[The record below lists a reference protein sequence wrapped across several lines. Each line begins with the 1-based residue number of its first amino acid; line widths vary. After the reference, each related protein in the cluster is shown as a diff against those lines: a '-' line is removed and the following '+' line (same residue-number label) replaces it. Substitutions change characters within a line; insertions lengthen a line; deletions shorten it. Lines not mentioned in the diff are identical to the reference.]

1 MINNA
6 ENEMRKITLI
16 DEISFHINTW
26 KEDDLYSNLPSSI
39 KDSLN
44 AIVAEIT
51 VLEQSKSLSQKHG
64 IDVTS
69 SSSHVTNELKKFIAI
84 FEQRYT
90 DLTNLNYEE
99 KLSPIQRLNLKS
111 FVEELILQ
119 GSSAMEYLEWFFD
132 DFCRLEN
139 VKKYMPPN
147 LMFCHK
153 DWVKN
158 KFYFLK
164 KDDLARRR
172 GDAKISDLKR
182 VLVQMANEMFNSTH
196 NEEIG
201 KNIILVSKGQ
211 LPVTN
216 FKKIVEKFAKK
227 YQFTE
232 IIGKLNEMNENKG

>member
-1 MINNA
+1 
-6 ENEMRKITLI
+6 MRKISLI
-16 DEISFHINTW
+16 DEINFHINVW
-26 KEDDLYSNLPSSI
+26 KEDERFSNLSNPI

-44 AIVAEIT
+44 TILSEIA
-51 VLEQSKSLSQKHG
+51 VLEQSKKLSQKHG

-69 SSSHVTNELKKFIAI
+69 SSNHVTNELKKFIAI
-84 FEQRYT
+84 FEQRYQ

-99 KLSPIQRLNLKS
+99 KLSPVQRLNLKS

-119 GSSAMEYLEWFFD
+119 GSSSMEYLEWFFD

-139 VKKYMPPN
+139 TKKYMPPT
-147 LMFCHK
+147 LLFCTK

-172 GDAKISDLKR
+172 GDAKNSDLKR
-182 VLVQMANEMFNSTH
+182 VLVQMANEMFTSTH

-211 LPVTN
+211 LPITN
-216 FKKIVEKFAKK
+216 FKKIVEKFANK
-227 YQFTE
+227 YQFSE
-232 IIGKLNEMNENKG
+232 IISKLNEMNENK

>member
-1 MINNA
+1 
-6 ENEMRKITLI
+6 MRKITLI
-16 DEISFHINTW
+16 DEMSFHINVW
-26 KEDDLYSNLPSSI
+26 KEDDTYNNLPVSI
-39 KDSLN
+39 RDSLN
-44 AIVAEIT
+44 AIMSEIA

-69 SSSHVTNELKKFIAI
+69 STNHITNELKKFIAI

-90 DLTNLNYEE
+90 ELTNLNYEE
-99 KLSPIQRLNLKS
+99 KLSPVQRLNLKS
-111 FVEELILQ
+111 FVEELIVQ

-139 VKKYMPPN
+139 TKKYMPPN
-147 LMFCHK
+147 LIFCTK

-182 VLVQMANEMFNSTH
+182 ELVQMANEMFNSTH
-196 NEEIG
+196 NDEIG
-201 KNIILVSKGQ
+201 QSIISVSKGQ

-232 IIGKLNEMNENKG
+232 ILSKLEEMSKSN

>member
-1 MINNA
+1 
-6 ENEMRKITLI
+6 MRKITLI
-16 DEISFHINTW
+16 DEISFHINGW
-26 KEDDLYSNLPSSI
+26 KEDDTYNNLPASI
-39 KDSLN
+39 KDSMN
-44 AIVAEIT
+44 AILSEIA

-64 IDVTS
+64 IDTTS
-69 SSSHVTNELKKFIAI
+69 SANHITQELKKFIAI

-90 DLTNLNYEE
+90 ELTNLNYEE
-99 KLSPIQRLNLKS
+99 KLSPVQRLNLKS
-111 FVEELILQ
+111 FVEELIMQ

-139 VKKYMPPN
+139 TKKYMPPN
-147 LMFCHK
+147 LMFCGK

-172 GDAKISDLKR
+172 GDAKVSDLKR
-182 VLVQMANEMFNSTH
+182 ELVQMANEMFNTTH

-232 IIGKLNEMNENKG
+232 MMSKLQEMSEQN

>member
-1 MINNA
+1 
-6 ENEMRKITLI
+6 MRKITLI

-26 KEDDLYSNLPSSI
+26 KEDELYSNLPSSI

-51 VLEQSKSLSQKHG
+51 VLEQSKNLSQKHG

-119 GSSAMEYLEWFFD
+119 GSSSMEYLEWFFD

-232 IIGKLNEMNENKG
+232 IISKLNEMNENKG

>member
-1 MINNA
+1 
-6 ENEMRKITLI
+6 MRKITLI

-26 KEDDLYSNLPSSI
+26 KEDELYSNLPSSI

-51 VLEQSKSLSQKHG
+51 VLEQSKNLSQKHG

-99 KLSPIQRLNLKS
+99 KLSPVQRLNLKS

-119 GSSAMEYLEWFFD
+119 GSSSMEYLEWFFD

-232 IIGKLNEMNENKG
+232 IISKLNEMNENKG

>member
-1 MINNA
+1 
-6 ENEMRKITLI
+6 MRKISLI
-16 DEISFHINTW
+16 EEINFHLNMW
-26 KEDDLYSNLPSSI
+26 KEDDTYNNLSGAI
-39 KDSLN
+39 KDSIN
-44 AIVAEIT
+44 AILSEIT
-51 VLEQSKSLSQKHG
+51 VLEQSKKLSQKHG

-69 SSSHVTNELKKFIAI
+69 SSNHVTSELKKFIAI

-90 DLTNLNYEE
+90 ELTNLNYEE
-99 KLSPIQRLNLKS
+99 KLSPVQRLNLKS

-119 GSSAMEYLEWFFD
+119 GSNSMEYLEWFFD
-132 DFCRLEN
+132 DFCRLEST
-139 VKKYMPPN
+139 KKYMPPN
-147 LMFCHK
+147 LMFCAK

-172 GDAKISDLKR
+172 GDAKVSDLKR
-182 VLVQMANEMFNSTH
+182 VLVQMANEMFNTTH

-216 FKKIVEKFAKK
+216 FKKIVEKFANK

-232 IIGKLNEMNENKG
+232 IISKLNEMNNNNN

>member
-1 MINNA
+1 
-6 ENEMRKITLI
+6 MRKISLI
-16 DEISFHINTW
+16 DEINFHINVW
-26 KEDDLYSNLPSSI
+26 KEDERYSSLSNPI

-44 AIVAEIT
+44 AILSEIA

-69 SSSHVTNELKKFIAI
+69 SSNHVTNELKKFIAI
-84 FEQRYT
+84 FEQRYQ

-99 KLSPIQRLNLKS
+99 KLSPVQRLNLKS

-139 VKKYMPPN
+139 TKKYMPPT
-147 LMFCHK
+147 LLFCTK

-172 GDAKISDLKR
+172 GDAKNSDLKR
-182 VLVQMANEMFNSTH
+182 VLVQMANEMFTSTH

-211 LPVTN
+211 LPITN
-216 FKKIVEKFAKK
+216 FKKIVEKFANK

-232 IIGKLNEMNENKG
+232 IISKLNEMNENK

>member
-1 MINNA
+1 
-6 ENEMRKITLI
+6 MRKITLI

-26 KEDDLYSNLPSSI
+26 KEDELYSNLPSSI

-51 VLEQSKSLSQKHG
+51 VLEQSKNLSQKHG

-119 GSSAMEYLEWFFD
+119 GSSSMEYLEWFFD

-172 GDAKISDLKR
+172 GDAKISELKR

-201 KNIILVSKGQ
+201 ENIILVSKGQ

-232 IIGKLNEMNENKG
+232 IISKLNEMNENKG

>member
-1 MINNA
+1 
-6 ENEMRKITLI
+6 MRKITLI

-26 KEDDLYSNLPSSI
+26 KEDELYSNLPSSI

-51 VLEQSKSLSQKHG
+51 VLEQSKNLSQKHG

-69 SSSHVTNELKKFIAI
+69 SSSHVTSELKKFIAI

-119 GSSAMEYLEWFFD
+119 GSSSMEYLEWFFD

-147 LMFCHK
+147 LMFCSK

-232 IIGKLNEMNENKG
+232 IISKLNEMNENKG

>member
-1 MINNA
+1 MK
-6 ENEMRKITLI
+6 KISLI
-16 DEISFHINTW
+16 DEISFHINMW
-26 KEDDLYSNLPSSI
+26 KEDESYNNLSGAI

-44 AIVAEIT
+44 AIIGEIA
-51 VLEQSKSLSQKHG
+51 VLEQSKNLSQKHG

-69 SSSHVTNELKKFIAI
+69 SSNHITAELKKFIAI

-90 DLTNLNYEE
+90 ELTNLNYEE
-99 KLSPIQRLNLKS
+99 KLSPVQRLNLKS
-111 FVEELILQ
+111 FVEELIIQ
-119 GSSAMEYLEWFFD
+119 GSSSMEYLEWFFD

-147 LMFCHK
+147 LIFCTK

-172 GDAKISDLKR
+172 GDAKVSDLKR

-196 NEEIG
+196 NQDIG

-216 FKKIVEKFAKK
+216 FKKIVEKFAIK

-232 IIGKLNEMNENKG
+232 IISKLEEINKESNK

>member
-1 MINNA
+1 
-6 ENEMRKITLI
+6 MRKITLI

-26 KEDDLYSNLPSSI
+26 KEDELYSNLPSSI

-51 VLEQSKSLSQKHG
+51 VLEQSKNLSQKHG

-99 KLSPIQRLNLKS
+99 KLSPVQRLNLKS

-119 GSSAMEYLEWFFD
+119 GSSSMEYLEWFFD

-216 FKKIVEKFAKK
+216 FKKIVEKFANK

-232 IIGKLNEMNENKG
+232 IISKLNEMNENKG